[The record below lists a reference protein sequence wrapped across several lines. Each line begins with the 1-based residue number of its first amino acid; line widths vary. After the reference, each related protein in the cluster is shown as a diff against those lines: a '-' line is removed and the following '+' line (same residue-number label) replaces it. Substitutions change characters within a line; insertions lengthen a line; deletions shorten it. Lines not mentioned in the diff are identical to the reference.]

1 MNVLIS
7 ISEELNNIF
16 EKAINSAFPEIPD
29 PPIVITPA
37 GNPKFGDY
45 QCNSVM
51 PLRKILEEQG
61 KNFLYFHFL

>member
-16 EKAINSAFPEIPD
+16 EKAINAAFPEIPD
-29 PPIVITPA
+29 PPIVIAPA

-51 PLRKILEEQG
+51 ALRKLLEEQG
-61 KNFLYFHFL
+61 IIFLPFLL